1 MFSRHNVPTTLGF
14 SNLPPYLAPG
24 SLPPSLPS
32 LLSPGSPGW
41 GKLLSSLKSSIPF
54 ILQTAAQ
61 RTSTLPPIPHL
72 CRPPPRTS
80 TRGGRSQRL
89 VSSHFCL
96 SAGVA
101 LRRSHDNSTL
111 STVLWNLGFHLGPT
125 LSQCLPSPPADEQ
138 TWWAITTILR
148 NGSRSPKTRLF
159 GRNENFLQ
167 YRFVFFIDFP
177 DLPSFLLWAAW
188 YVRVACT

>member
-1 MFSRHNVPTTLGF
+1 MSLQPLVFLTFPHIWL
-14 SNLPPYLAPG
+14 LAP
-24 SLPPSLPS
+24 SLPPFLPFCPLGHQGEVNSYLRWSHQSLSYFKLQPKEPRRSLPS
-32 LLSPGSPGW
+32 P
-41 GKLLSSLKSSIPF
+41 
-54 ILQTAAQ
+54 
-61 RTSTLPPIPHL
+61 TSVA
-72 CRPPPRTS
+72 PPRTS

-138 TWWAITTILR
+138 TWWAITTILT